1 MNKIIVILLLL
12 INQPTFSQTKGRVT
26 YKSYF
31 SESIATE
38 ELKEKNRIEY
48 QEALDEE
55 MMAKMLFFNLDFNKE
70 ESLFYLSSNLI
81 SDYENQNRKKYI
93 IGLFY
98 GLDEF
103 YINRETDSL
112 IEQQE
117 YSFGIILKKKRASFI
132 EWKLTN
138 EEKQI
143 NGYKCLKATY
153 TYIQKW
159 KGREFPW
166 KVEAWYCP
174 EIPVSLGPIRYSGL
188 PGLILQLHEKNCG
201 FIVDK
206 IEFDINE
213 IKIKKPNKGEV
224 ISDEEIKKRDNEIKS
239 TILEN

>member
-12 INQPTFSQTKGRVT
+12 INQSTFSQTKGRVT

-38 ELKEKNRIEY
+38 ELKKKNRIEY

-206 IEFDINE
+206 IEFDIDE

-224 ISDEEIKKRDNEIKS
+224 ISDDEIKKRDNEVKS
-239 TILEN
+239 TLIEN

>member
-174 EIPVSLGPIRYSGL
+174 EIPVSLGPTRYSGL

-224 ISDEEIKKRDNEIKS
+224 ISDEEIKKRDNEVKS
-239 TILEN
+239 TLLEN